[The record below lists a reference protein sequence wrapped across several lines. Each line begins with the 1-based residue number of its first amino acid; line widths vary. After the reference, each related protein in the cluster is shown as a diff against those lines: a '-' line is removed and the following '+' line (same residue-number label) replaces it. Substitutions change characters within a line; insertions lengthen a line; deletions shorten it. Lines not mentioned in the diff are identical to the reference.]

1 MSAERPHARKAAAG
15 RARRRRGRSLLP
27 ILVPLGLVAVAAI
40 VAFALVAGGGD
51 DSGERAA
58 PGSPEQLAEGAEVFE
73 QSCQTCHGPEAR
85 GGLAGPPLIHEIYAP
100 DHHPDQAFRT
110 AVAQGV
116 QPHHWD
122 FAGMPPI
129 PGLDDADVEAVIAY
143 VRSLQR
149 EAWGGDTP

>member
-1 MSAERPHARKAAAG
+1 MTQP
-15 RARRRRGRSLLP
+15 RRRRTPRSPWTALAP
-27 ILVPLGLVAVAAI
+27 
-40 VAFALVAGGGD
+40 ALVVVLAVVVTACGGGSD
-51 DSGERAA
+51 AAPA
-58 PGSPEQLAEGAEVFE
+58 PGSPEERALGAEVFAD
-73 QSCQTCHGPEAR
+73 SCQTCHGPEAR
-85 GGLAGPPLIHEIYAP
+85 GGLAGPPLVHEIYAP

-110 AVAQGV
+110 AIARGV

-129 PGLDDADVEAVIAY
+129 PGLEESEVEAVTAY